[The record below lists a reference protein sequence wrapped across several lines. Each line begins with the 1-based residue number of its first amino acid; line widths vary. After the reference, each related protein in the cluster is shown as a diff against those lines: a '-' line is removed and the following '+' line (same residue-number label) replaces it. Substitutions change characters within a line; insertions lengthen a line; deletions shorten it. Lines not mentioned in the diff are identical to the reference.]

1 MIKNATLK
9 LWDLLLKE
17 EYSAFDRSVHKIL
30 STTQLEHKKETINK
44 ILAYAMSVRGIKMKS
59 NDKILISLN

>member
-1 MIKNATLK
+1 MFYGDAQT
-9 LWDLLLKE
+9 
-17 EYSAFDRSVHKIL
+17 SVLTSLTPEQFVTEI
-30 STTQLEHKKETINK
+30 KKETINK